1 LPFPGTIEA
10 GSDEDEDDEDFTVDD
25 TMIEAAHMGDRPRL
39 RKILNAG
46 MSVDAATDEGGSTPL
61 MLAAQAKHKACLTLL
76 LQRGAKV
83 DLVDA
88 DGWSALMFAAKADD
102 KPLATEGAA
111 GSRRGSAACEY
122 RWHLVITNNEL
133 HLWYLTCKPFDIP
146 IFLSLP
152 YFLNQRPCSSSCP

>member
-1 LPFPGTIEA
+1 MAFPGTIEA
-10 GSDEDEDDEDFTVDD
+10 GSDDDEDDEDFTVDD
-25 TMIEAAHMGDRPRL
+25 TMIIAAHMGDRPRL

-61 MLAAQAKHKACLTLL
+61 MLAAQAKHKAYLTLL

-102 KPLATEGAA
+102 TPLATEGAA
-111 GSRRGSAACEY
+111 AEAALLANIAGGY
-122 RWHLVITNNEL
+122 N
-133 HLWYLTCKPFDIP
+133 K
-146 IFLSLP
+146 
-152 YFLNQRPCSSSCP
+152 QRTTLDL